1 MNAARATLVGLVAGL
16 IAFACERSPTAAR
29 TAPLAAR
36 TLASAS
42 ALPLSSSGKPTG
54 LVVCPQLYDSV
65 SQVIGPAGG
74 VITVGHH
81 LFVLTPQ
88 VLTTSVR
95 ITAVAPADTV
105 RWVRFQPNG
114 LVFQIGS
121 YGVPAILYTSYK
133 DCRVPLSDT
142 LRIAQV
148 TDALSILAYLQ
159 PYGQRNVLSSNQY
172 AVGLLWHFSNYA
184 VAW

>member
-1 MNAARATLVGLVAGL
+1 MNAARATLVGLLVGL
-16 IAFACERSPTAAR
+16 IAFACERSPTAVP

-36 TLASAS
+36 TPAPSS
-42 ALPLSSSGKPTG
+42 ALPALGGGKSGG

-74 VITVGHH
+74 VLSVGHH
-81 LFVLTPQ
+81 ILALSPQ

-105 RWVRFQPNG
+105 RWVRFQPDG

-121 YGVPAILYTSYK
+121 YGVPAILYTSYR
-133 DCRVPLSDT
+133 DCAVPLSDT

-148 TDALSILAYLQ
+148 SDALSILAYLQ
-159 PYGQRNVLSSNQY
+159 PYTQPNVLSSNEY